1 MSIEVIRPGLL
12 STVQDEGRTGFRRY
26 GIHPGGV
33 MDTFA
38 ARAANVLVGNSRDA
52 AVLEMT
58 MTGPEL
64 HFHENQLISLCGA
77 DLTATVD
84 GLPVPLWRPTVILAG
99 SVLRFGRCRSGL
111 RAYMAVAGG
120 ITVPEVMG
128 SRSTDLKTGIGG
140 LKGRALQ
147 VGDKLPV
154 GEASREAQAT
164 LYSLSLHAE
173 KNNRRMHAPAW
184 YLSSREWPA
193 YQADP
198 VIRVM
203 PGKDSVEF
211 NKNSLERFHQE
222 RYVISPQSDRMGYRL
237 EGAKLELGQP
247 MDRLSEA
254 VTYGTVQ
261 VPADGQPIIL
271 MADHQTIGG
280 YPVIAQVAR
289 VDLPIL
295 AQARPRAKVAFKE
308 ITYEEAQQLFLEQEL
323 IWKLTDQLFRRK
335 LAEMGGLQ

>member
-1 MSIEVIRPGLL
+1 
-12 STVQDEGRTGFRRY
+12 
-26 GIHPGGV
+26 

-164 LYSLSLHAE
+164 L
-173 KNNRRMHAPAW
+173 
-184 YLSSREWPA
+184 EWPA